1 MLEIYTVSFFGHR
14 VIENYR
20 EVEQEVSRI
29 IRSLIREHKYVDFLV
44 GRDGDFDQI
53 VTAEIR
59 RAKREV
65 YDANSSLI
73 WVMPYQKVEYKQN
86 RESFDAYYDEV
97 EICSESDGA
106 YPKAAIQ
113 IRNRNMVDRSDLVV
127 CYITKK
133 TGGAYATWQ
142 YASKKG
148 KVIIN
153 LADSMSSS
161 KHQFDDKVL

>member
-1 MLEIYTVSFFGHR
+1 MLDIFTVSFFGHR
-14 VIENYR
+14 SIDRYR

-29 IRSLIREHKYVDFLV
+29 VRSLIRDHEYVDFLV

-53 VTAEIR
+53 VTAEVR
-59 RAKREV
+59 RAKRDV

-73 WVMPYQKVEYKQN
+73 WVMPYHKAEYKRNQ
-86 RESFDAYYDEV
+86 ESFDSYYDEV

-113 IRNRNMVDRSDLVV
+113 IRNRSMVDRSDLVV

-142 YASKKG
+142 YANNKG
-148 KVIIN
+148 KAIIN
-153 LADSMSSS
+153 LAESMSSS
-161 KHQFDDKVL
+161 KLSI